1 MSPNAIAF
9 AQRPGATRTRGA
21 GRHRRDDERTAM
33 RIVRRQPRRRLAM
46 TASFDPANHRRY
58 ETRWFDDFK
67 VGERFVLPSRT
78 MTDALFLAFQSAS
91 GDNHPIHYDVE
102 YCRRRGMPHMLAHG
116 YQVLIQTAAGAGE
129 FPFMV
134 EDSLI
139 AFLDQSSR
147 FLVPVYSGD
156 TLYPSLE
163 IVELLPKRT
172 TGVISM
178 KSTVYNQKADLV
190 MDGTQR
196 YLVRK
201 KP

>member
-1 MSPNAIAF
+1 
-9 AQRPGATRTRGA
+9 
-21 GRHRRDDERTAM
+21 
-33 RIVRRQPRRRLAM
+33 M
-46 TASFDPANHRRY
+46 TETFDPARHKRHQ
-58 ETRWFDDFK
+58 TRWFDDFK

-91 GDNHPIHYDVE
+91 GDNHPVHYDVE

-129 FPFMV
+129 FPYLV

-139 AFLDQSSR
+139 GFLDQSSR
-147 FLVPVYSGD
+147 FLKPVYSGD
-156 TLYPSLE
+156 TLYPALE
-163 IVELLPKRT
+163 IVELLPNRT
-172 TGVISM
+172 TGVIAI
-178 KSTVYNQKADLV
+178 KSSVHNQKSELV
-190 MDGTQR
+190 MDGAQR